1 MASMNG
7 FQILCRRM
15 SAHESASTIGKKTA
29 NWTVGK
35 TMRGA
40 RVYPTAAGGT

>member
-1 MASMNG
+1 MHG
-7 FQILCRRM
+7 FQTLWRRM

-35 TMRGA
+35 TIGAPGRG
-40 RVYPTAAGGT
+40 TAAAGP